1 MGDSCVTIVNISTI
15 RSDAI
20 LMTGESLQAIHLSNL
35 SLGDAMKWLE
45 TEWKAKKRHELRKK
59 NDEFL
64 EYLAWLWRFCVGE
77 ILEPRLRDH

>member
-35 SLGDAMKWLE
+35 SLGE
-45 TEWKAKKRHELRKK
+45 AKKRHELRKK